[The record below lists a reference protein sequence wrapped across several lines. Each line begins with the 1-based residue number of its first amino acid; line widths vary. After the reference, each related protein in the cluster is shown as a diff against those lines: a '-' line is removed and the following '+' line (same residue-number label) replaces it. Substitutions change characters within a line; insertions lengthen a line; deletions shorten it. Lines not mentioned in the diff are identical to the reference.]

1 METAKPQIGHASK
14 DMVASLVTPH
24 RWGQYLLGV
33 HPIAGSYA
41 RADLASSGPP
51 QDVAGFA
58 GFPLAVSPVPA
69 RDSMNGASLIR
80 IAHGYDLLAREVLV
94 HSAECPDA
102 PFFEKTSPSFPQKRS
117 IYDQ

>member
-1 METAKPQIGHASK
+1 
-14 DMVASLVTPH
+14 
-24 RWGQYLLGV
+24 
-33 HPIAGSYA
+33 
-41 RADLASSGPP
+41 
-51 QDVAGFA
+51 
-58 GFPLAVSPVPA
+58 
-69 RDSMNGASLIR
+69 MNGASLIR